1 MKIPFGVDGLLL
13 SYVRGRSISVALG
26 PLVEAVEY
34 CSVDDVSP
42 PSPAIVLDAVLLAV
56 NGADGCVGI
65 SAGGRASSII
75 FCSYSFAYPL
85 CFSRLYFPCSAKKV

>member
-13 SYVRGRSISVALG
+13 SYVRGRSISVAFG

-34 CSVDDVSP
+34 CSVDEVSP
-42 PSPAIVLDAVLLAV
+42 PSPTVVLDAVLLV
-56 NGADGCVGI
+56 IGADGCVGI

-75 FCSYSFAYPL
+75 FYSYSFA
-85 CFSRLYFPCSAKKV
+85 